1 MSIRSG
7 HTDSPLRKGGDPT
20 AAALSLGGN
29 GHSLSPEKS
38 ERSGVDTDLPD
49 DPRLLQAVQEFLAE
63 LEAGKRPNRQLFLKR
78 YPDLAEP
85 LAECLAGLDLVHKAA
100 LSTGSHV
107 PSASA
112 VRDDAPRDPLGD
124 FQIVREIGRGG
135 MGIVYEATQLSLGR
149 RVALKVLPFA
159 ATLDARHLQRFH
171 NEATAAAQLH
181 HTNIVPVYAVG
192 CERGVHYYAMQLI
205 EGQSLATII
214 DQVRDRTPRP
224 RAKTASAAHVPRTQ
238 VDAPS
243 RVGAPNAE
251 APNAEALA
259 LSRASALETL
269 SPLSVALS
277 TQRLSR
283 HLEFFRAAARLI
295 LQAAD
300 AVEHAHQCGI
310 VHRDIK
316 PANLLVDAHGR
327 LWITDF
333 GVAQFHAQAEL
344 TQTGDLIGTL
354 RYMSPEQASGQRV
367 LLDHRTDIYAL
378 GATLYELTTLQPI
391 FAGQTRAELLNQ
403 ILHQE
408 PRAPRAVDPTVPVEL
423 ETIILKA
430 VSKAPADRYG
440 TAREFAADLQRYLD
454 DQPILAKRPT
464 LVERARKWSRRHP
477 SLVAAALLI
486 LVLCVA
492 GLVVN
497 NAMIATEQAKTK
509 AALNNEMQRAAEA
522 RRAVDL
528 LVQVSEEELAD
539 FPHLQATRR
548 RLLETA
554 LTYYQGFIE
563 THGNDPAAQAEL
575 AAGKSR
581 VRNLLDELATLQGAR
596 LLQLAMDGAVQKDL
610 GLSQEQRT
618 QLAELNEH
626 WSEQRLTHF
635 KGLVKA
641 EQRRQKFYELAKEQE
656 AALSDILQPDEL
668 RRLGQIGIQVQGPRA
683 FSEPP
688 VPETLKL
695 TAEQRQQIRAFRDE
709 AVAAMFGGPE
719 RFGPERFGPERFG
732 PEKGPREKWLPEPV
746 LREKGADKGPPD
758 KGLPDKGVLE
768 KGLDK
773 GGPGRHQFYERIQKA
788 ELERIIAIL
797 TPDQKARWEELTG
810 APFKGGPRPP
820 KGPRV
825 LFTPR

>member
-1 MSIRSG
+1 MSTRSG
-7 HTDSPLRKGGDPT
+7 QTDSALLRKAGDPAT
-20 AAALSLGGN
+20 APFSAAAN
-29 GHSLSPEKS
+29 GHAPQDHAPRQNNGHGDSIEA
-38 ERSGVDTDLPD
+38 DDIPD
-49 DPRLLQAVQEFLAE
+49 DPRLLEAVQEFLAE

-78 YPDLAEP
+78 YPDIAQP

-100 LSTGSHV
+100 LSTGSQV
-107 PSASA
+107 PPATA
-112 VRDDAPRDPLGD
+112 LRDETPRDPLGD
-124 FQIVREIGRGG
+124 FQIEREIGRGG

-159 ATLDARHLQRFH
+159 ATLDAKHLQRFR

-205 EGQSLATII
+205 DGQSLAAII
-214 DQVRDRTPRP
+214 DQVRERTPQP
-224 RAKTASAAHVPRTQ
+224 RAKTASVPRVPRTQ

-243 RVGAPNAE
+243 GGEAAPG
-251 APNAEALA
+251 
-259 LSRASALETL
+259 RSAVNRGPVLETL
-269 SPLSVALS
+269 SPFSAALS

-283 HLEFFRAAARLI
+283 HLEFFRAAANLVR
-295 LQAAD
+295 QAAD

-333 GVAQFHAQAEL
+333 GVAQFHAQAGL
-344 TQTGDLIGTL
+344 TQTGDMVGTL
-354 RYMSPEQASGQRV
+354 RYMSPEQAAGQRV

-391 FAGQTRAELLNQ
+391 FSGQTRAELLNQ

-430 VSKAPADRYG
+430 VSKAPGDRYNS
-440 TAREFAADLQRYLD
+440 AREFAADLQRYLD

-464 LVERARKWSRRHP
+464 LVDRVRKWSRRHP
-477 SLVAAALLI
+477 ALVAAAVLV

-497 NAMIATEQAKTK
+497 SAMIATEQAKTK
-509 AALNNEMQRAAEA
+509 AALTSEMQRAAEA

-539 FPHLQATRR
+539 FPHLQSTRR

-554 LTYYQGFIE
+554 LTYYQNFIE

-596 LLQLAMDGAVQKDL
+596 LVQLAMDGAVQKDL
-610 GLSQEQRT
+610 GLSEEQRT
-618 QLAELNEH
+618 ELADLNEH
-626 WSEQRLTHF
+626 WSEQRITHF

-656 AALSDILQPDEL
+656 AALSDILQPEQV
-668 RRLGQIGIQVQGPRA
+668 RRLRQIGIQVQGPRA
-683 FSEPP
+683 FSESP
-688 VPETLKL
+688 VTEVLKL
-695 TAEQRQQIRAFRDE
+695 TAEQRQQIRTFRDE
-709 AVAAMFGGPE
+709 AVAAMFGERSGPE
-719 RFGPERFGPERFG
+719 RFG
-732 PEKGPREKWLPEPV
+732 EKGPREKGPSDPPG
-746 LREKGADKGPPD
+746 EKGDRGPKKGGPD
-758 KGLPDKGVLE
+758 RGGPDRGP
-768 KGLDK
+768 
-773 GGPGRHQFYERIQKA
+773 GGPGRLHDFERIQKA
-788 ELERIIAIL
+788 ELERIVAIL
-797 TPDQKARWEELTG
+797 TPEQQGRWNELIG
-810 APFKGGPRPP
+810 APFTAGPRPH
-820 KGPRV
+820 KGPRGP
-825 LFTPR
+825 FAPR